1 MTYEEHIAVKNDQLD
16 KVVEILG
23 EHFAGYSVT
32 VESESHDDSDTSIT
46 LHRYGGGF
54 NRAYGLA
61 VRAVRRFQ
69 STDEQLNKND
79 PNEEE

>member
-1 MTYEEHIAVKNDQLD
+1 LAS
-16 KVVEILG
+16 ILQ
-23 EHFAGYSVT
+23 GYSVT
-32 VESESHDDSDTSIT
+32 VESESHDDSDISIT

-69 STDEQLNKND
+69 STDEELNKKD
-79 PNEEE
+79 SDEED